1 MPGAAS
7 APDHLCGIGGEYPAA
22 VPQDVFYQSVSTAS
36 YTHLGLWL
44 VVVQARDEWRFVV
57 ARRRMAYI
65 VSLHFLLPGAM
76 SVLALAA
83 PDQAIVWRV
92 SFAVAGAIGVIG
104 VALIAQTLRQDA
116 DAPRLVRWQQWVVL
130 PVYIVITAPAI
141 APGIVQAL
149 GLSLTPLQTEAIV
162 LSLLLFFG
170 VQSAWFLL
178 VEPTKEER
186 LARAKERDEE
196 RTTTPTQGI

>member
-1 MPGAAS
+1 
-7 APDHLCGIGGEYPAA
+7 
-22 VPQDVFYQSVSTAS
+22 
-36 YTHLGLWL
+36 
-44 VVVQARDEWRFVV
+44 
-57 ARRRMAYI
+57 
-65 VSLHFLLPGAM
+65 
-76 SVLALAA
+76 
-83 PDQAIVWRV
+83 
-92 SFAVAGAIGVIG
+92 
-104 VALIAQTLRQDA
+104 
-116 DAPRLVRWQQWVVL
+116 
-130 PVYIVITAPAI
+130 VYIVITALAI
-141 APGIVQAL
+141 APGIVQTL

>member
-1 MPGAAS
+1 M
-7 APDHLCGIGGEYPAA
+7 
-22 VPQDVFYQSVSTAS
+22 PQDVFYQSVSTAS
-36 YTHLGLWL
+36 FTLLGLWL
-44 VVVQARDEWRFVV
+44 VVVQARDEWRFAL

-83 PDQAIVWRV
+83 PEQAIVWRV
-92 SFAVAGAIGVIG
+92 SFAIAGALGVVG
-104 VALIAQTLRQDA
+104 VALITQTLRQEA
-116 DAPRLVRWQQWVVL
+116 DAPRIVRWLQWVVL
-130 PVYIVITAPAI
+130 PIYILITALAI

-149 GLSLTPLQTEAIV
+149 GLGLTPLQTEAIV

-178 VEPTKEER
+178 VEPTRAER
-186 LARAKERDEE
+186 RAHAEAHA
-196 RTTTPTQGI
+196 TTAAKAPTEGV